1 MSTRMDDVPEDRR
14 RLMSRV
20 RDRNTRPEM
29 KVRRLL
35 HAAGY
40 RYRLHR
46 RDLPGRPDIVFPTRR
61 KAIEIRGC
69 FWHRHPGCKDAT
81 MPRTRREWWEAKL
94 ASNVERDARNLVA
107 LEEMGWRVLV
117 LWECEMGDVPG
128 LKARLGEFLGPPGR
142 GSTSR
147 GLEDS
152 KRGV

>member
-14 RLMSRV
+14 RMMSRI

-29 KVRRLL
+29 RVRQLL

-81 MPRTRREWWEAKL
+81 MPRTRRNWWEAKL
-94 ASNVERDARNLVA
+94 TSNVERDIRNLAA
-107 LEEMGWRVLV
+107 LEGMGWRVLV
-117 LWECEMGDVPG
+117 LWECELGDVPA
-128 LKARLGEFLGPPGR
+128 LAARLGKFLGPPGS
-142 GSTSR
+142 GSASQ

-152 KRGV
+152 KRGL